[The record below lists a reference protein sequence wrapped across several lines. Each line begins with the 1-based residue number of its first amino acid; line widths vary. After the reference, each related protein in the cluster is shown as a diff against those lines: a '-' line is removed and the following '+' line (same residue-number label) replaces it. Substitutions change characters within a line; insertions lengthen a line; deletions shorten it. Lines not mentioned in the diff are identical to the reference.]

1 MKFCGHARD
10 ILVLRTQIHFTRGWN
25 YHTSGKLA
33 IFRHN
38 SRAVRDGKIVFG
50 QKFFFFLIRSY
61 HVVENLSLTMQ
72 NGEIAR
78 WGQSHSLEVNLASEK
93 RLRDTYSLASFIQVI
108 LYKIIEFLSKWE
120 KIRKNW
126 SNEKYSV
133 PREKY
138 FDVCIQRRCRWK
150 GLHDLEAN
158 TFLLHEILYFFK
170 WYSIF
175 FIHHPI
181 CSFNSLEK
189 CIQVLG
195 SKIDV

>member
-1 MKFCGHARD
+1 M
-10 ILVLRTQIHFTRGWN
+10 
-25 YHTSGKLA
+25 
-33 IFRHN
+33 
-38 SRAVRDGKIVFG
+38 
-50 QKFFFFLIRSY
+50 
-61 HVVENLSLTMQ
+61 
-72 NGEIAR
+72 
-78 WGQSHSLEVNLASEK
+78 NLASEK
-93 RLRDTYSLASFIQVI
+93 RLRDTCSLSSFIQVI
-108 LYKIIEFLSKWE
+108 LYKMIDRVSVKMGENA
-120 KIRKNW
+120 KNW
-126 SNEKYSV
+126 SNEKCSV

-150 GLHDLEAN
+150 LLRDLEAN
-158 TFLLHEILYFFK
+158 TFLLHEILYSFK